1 MSVTASKC
9 QSVVGL
15 NVCVATS
22 HCVRREAPA
31 RDPPFCS
38 LCRALCGP
46 HVADWSPQA
55 GASTRCSLSPQLSV
69 CQAHSRCSWVLCA
82 QRRVWGTLC
91 CAYPESAHYLS
102 PLRPEETLRRLT
114 RADFSRNLSLLC
126 FIGI

>member
-38 LCRALCGP
+38 LCRALRGL
-46 HVADWSPQA
+46 HVADRSPQA
-55 GASTRCSLSPQLSV
+55 GASTRCSLSPQLVCARHTVGAHGCSV
-69 CQAHSRCSWVLCA
+69 HRGVSGGLCA
-82 QRRVWGTLC
+82 APTPSLHTICHLC
-91 CAYPESAHYLS
+91 ALKKHFGDSRAQIL
-102 PLRPEETLRRLT
+102 LETCLFCVL
-114 RADFSRNLSLLC
+114 
-126 FIGI
+126 